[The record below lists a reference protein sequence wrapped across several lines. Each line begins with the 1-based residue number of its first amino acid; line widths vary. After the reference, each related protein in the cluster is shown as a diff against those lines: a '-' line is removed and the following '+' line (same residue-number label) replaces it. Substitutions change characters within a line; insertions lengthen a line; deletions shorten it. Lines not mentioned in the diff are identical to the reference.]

1 MSMIKGLLTATVLL
15 TGIQA
20 WAQDSTNNKQLDEVV
35 VTATRYP
42 VKLSETGKVVSV
54 ITHEQLERST
64 GKSLAQL
71 LGEQTGMIVNSA
83 NSNPGKDKTIF
94 LRGASNEYTLI
105 LVDGVPVNDPSGT
118 GGAFDLRLFPIETIE
133 RIEIV
138 KGSMSTLY
146 GSDAIA
152 GVINIITKK
161 SGKKA
166 VGFNGSAAYG
176 SYNSFNGYAGIN
188 GSTKLL
194 DYNVQY
200 TYSASDG
207 FSEAK
212 DTSGKASFD
221 KDGFARHTVQSSLTF
236 KAGDRVKI
244 TPYYRY
250 SYFKGDFDADAFL
263 DAPDLFTAM
272 LNNPG
277 AVATISLPRGAITA
291 NYGYT
296 YAKRGYINAWGDNTF
311 RGQFH
316 SGDVYITQQLN
327 EHIKMLAGLNYQS
340 YGLLDSTLEKKNPT
354 TSIVSP
360 YVSFNLRSA
369 DGIYLEAGGRYN
381 NHSEFG
387 SQFTY
392 SFNASY
398 QLNSRLKFFGSVSTG
413 FKAPTLSEL
422 FGSFGSNPLLKP
434 EESTNIEG
442 GVQVFAWNRKL
453 QFTTTGFYR
462 DINNLIAFVDG
473 QMTNIDQQSDKGV
486 EVEATLRPTDR
497 FTGKISYTHVTGSI
511 QQSRNG
517 KDTSYY
523 NLIRRP
529 KHSFTVLAGYQFTPQ
544 LYASLSAQYLGKRSD
559 LYFGATTT
567 TVELKA
573 YTLLNLYAEY
583 KLLKNNL
590 RVFAD
595 VKNLTD
601 ADFTEVYGYN
611 TMGINING
619 GFKVSL

>member
-1 MSMIKGLLTATVLL
+1 MSKMKQLLTATVLL
-15 TGIQA
+15 AGMQA
-20 WAQDSTNNKQLDEVV
+20 WAQDSTSNKQLDEVV

-42 VKLSETGKVVSV
+42 VKLSETGKVMSI

-71 LGEQTGMIVNSA
+71 LSEQTGMIVNSA
-83 NSNPGKDKTIF
+83 NSNPGKDKTLF
-94 LRGASNEYTLI
+94 MRGASNEYTLI

-161 SGKKA
+161 GGKKA
-166 VGFNGSAAYG
+166 IGFNGSAAYG
-176 SYNSFNGYAGIN
+176 SYNSLNGYAGVN

-207 FSEAK
+207 FSEAS
-212 DTSGKASFD
+212 DTSGKGNFD

-236 KAGDRVKI
+236 KAGERI
-244 TPYYRY
+244 RISPYYRY

-263 DAPDLFTAM
+263 DAPNVFTAL

-277 AVATISLPRGAITA
+277 AVATISLPRGTITA

-296 YAKRGYINAWGDNTF
+296 YAKRGYVTTWGSNTF

-316 SGDVYITQQLN
+316 SGDVYLTQTLN
-327 EHIKMLAGLNYQS
+327 DHVKMLAGVNYQS
-340 YGLLDSTLEKKNPT
+340 YGLLDTTLEKKNPT

-360 YVSFNLRSA
+360 YVSFNLRSG
-369 DGIYLEAGGRYN
+369 DGLYLEVGGRYN
-381 NHSEFG
+381 HHSEFG

-392 SFNASY
+392 SLNASY
-398 QLNSRLKFFGSVSTG
+398 QLNNRLKFFGSVSTG

-442 GVQVFAWNRKL
+442 GVQWN
-453 QFTTTGFYR
+453 TTDKKWQTTVTGFYR
-462 DINNLIAFVDG
+462 DINNLIAFVDR
-473 QMTNIDQQSDKGV
+473 QMMNIDQQSDKGL
-486 EVEATLRPTDR
+486 EVEAAFRPTER
-497 FTGKISYTHVTGSI
+497 FTLKASYTHVTGSI

-517 KDTSYY
+517 KDTSYF

-529 KHSFTVLAGYQFTPQ
+529 KHSFTVLAGYQFTPE
-544 LYASLSAQYLGKRSD
+544 LYVSLSAQHLGKRSD
-559 LYFGATTT
+559 LYFGAVTT
-567 TVELKA
+567 TVDLKA

-583 KLLKNNL
+583 KLLHDRL
-590 RVFAD
+590 RLFAD

-601 ADFTEVYGYN
+601 SDFTEVYGYA
-611 TMGINING
+611 TMGINATG
-619 GFKVSL
+619 GFKINL